1 MTVRHRRSAGIHAW
15 RGCIPEWGR
24 DCGYGRVS
32 GPLAGDVKGAQVR
45 CASVS
50 DHERLRAFTSI
61 YERLRAF
68 ASAPGRVWSRLVAFS
83 RVWSRQFFFL
93 VSGHVWACSVISCH
107 IVSYLVVIF
116 RHFLVISRHSR
127 PKFFF
132 PGMAGNGRLRLRLGR
147 EGSSLLR
154 MVAAP
159 GAGCASC
166 HDIRFK
172 LVCNCGRAAAVFV
185 YVQHNCTAKS
195 GSLQLLG
202 IPGCISV

>member
-1 MTVRHRRSAGIHAW
+1 MTPPQCRHSRLA
-15 RGCIPEWGR
+15 
-24 DCGYGRVS
+24 RVH
-32 GPLAGDVKGAQVR
+32 PRMGA
-45 CASVS
+45 
-50 DHERLRAFTSI
+50 RLR
-61 YERLRAF
+61 LRPGFRTACRRCEGRAGQLCRCKCKQLRTF
-68 ASAPGRVWSRLVAFS
+68 ASAPSRVWSRLVAFS
-83 RVWSRQFFFL
+83 RVWSRRLVFFFWCPGTFGRVL
-93 VSGHVWACSVISCH
+93 SYLVISCR
-107 IVSYLVVIF
+107 ILSSFFVIF
-116 RHFLVISRHSR
+116 SSFLVISR

>member
-1 MTVRHRRSAGIHAW
+1 MTPAQCRHSRLA
-15 RGCIPEWGR
+15 
-24 DCGYGRVS
+24 RVH
-32 GPLAGDVKGAQVR
+32 PRMGA
-45 CASVS
+45 
-50 DHERLRAFTSI
+50 RLRLRPGFRTACRRC
-61 YERLRAF
+61 EGRAGQLCRCKCKQLRAF

-93 VSGHVWACSVISCH
+93 VSGPVWACSVISCH
-107 IVSYLVVIF
+107 IVSYLVVIS
-116 RHFLVISRHSR
+116 RHFSSFLVISR

-202 IPGCISV
+202 IPGRFSEWG